1 VPLYQLKQWGKIIL
15 LTENVVETKEIEKI
29 INRATEQSPHTKVI
43 LKSFEPIII
52 AQKKLAK
59 ETFFESIDFSLI
71 DKDKLKKG
79 IPVNKQMRLLTGGTS
94 FANIVI
100 ALASS
105 ISHGMPSLAKEMD
118 NFCDLIINQK
128 INLNDW
134 INAYPGNSD
143 AIITSWREEHN
154 IQAKPISFLMSQA
167 LRVIFERRASE
178 IVAHLGEFDWDK
190 GYCPICGAFPS
201 LALIEESGGKR
212 FLHCSSCGFDWR
224 FNRIICPYCE
234 NEAPEGM
241 DYFYVE
247 NKTQEAAFIC
257 DKCKK
262 YLVTLYRA
270 GKLFARDMDVSAIS
284 LIHLDM
290 IMQDKGYT
298 PMTSC
303 PWNVFS

>member
-1 VPLYQLKQWGKIIL
+1 MH
-15 LTENVVETKEIEKI
+15 TDNVVEIKDIEKI

-52 AQKKLAK
+52 AQKKLAR
-59 ETFFESIDFSLI
+59 ETFFENIDFSLI
-71 DKDKLKKG
+71 DKEKLKKG

-105 ISHGMPSLAKEMD
+105 IGHGMPSLAKEMD
-118 NFCDLIINQK
+118 NFCDLVINQK
-128 INLNDW
+128 INLNVW
-134 INAYPGNSD
+134 INAYPGNND
-143 AIITSWREEHN
+143 AIITSWREKHN
-154 IQAKPISFLMSQA
+154 VQSKPISFLMSQA

-178 IVAHLGEFDWDK
+178 IVALLGEFEWDK

-201 LALIEESGGKR
+201 LALIEEAEGKR
-212 FLHCSSCGFDWR
+212 FLHCSSCGCDWR
-224 FNRIICPYCE
+224 FTRIICPYCE

-298 PMTSC
+298 PMATC